1 MDTGLQVRRKVL
13 AGSLIFGYAPMLI
26 PCINRACA
34 ATTTSIITAIGDV
47 TATGAVTTVGV
58 VVTRGSC

>member
-1 MDTGLQVRRKVL
+1 MDTRLQVRRKVL
-13 AGSLIFGYAPMLI
+13 AGSLMFGYAPMLI
-26 PCINRACA
+26 LRINRACT
-34 ATTTSIITAIGDV
+34 ATSTSTSTAIGDV